1 MIRLATSAIYVGA
14 NLIVSL
20 LIVVLIVRT
29 STPSQGA
36 QFFLFQAVFFPVNA
50 LISQFRMQLRFR
62 QTALGRLDFL
72 LDIAALVLGVLLLRM
87 VGAGMISWPDTLLFA
102 LAIPLSYRGATALAG
117 LQFDKTGVAH
127 ALVPMLTALVRL
139 GVAFVLLPYGA
150 PIAFLGGALAFATVP
165 AVAALWSAAPAT
177 ATAVPAQRAELF
189 WLLAFFAI
197 TGFTFQ
203 WDRYLLSTLDLQSLI
218 IISGVCMT
226 WVLGPISTLFAVIY
240 RADARQIFARDR
252 EAFDR
257 RGFLRRA
264 GLFCGAVLGYA
275 ALVAMLWTPLN
286 AVAFPRVQAS
296 VALPLILIV
305 GVMLDRV
312 GLLFLYMSNA
322 VANYRAAF
330 IAKAVIMTA
339 AICLSLFGPW
349 DISLMLVFVTYALS
363 ALVFAV
369 LMGAIRR

>member
-1 MIRLATSAIYVGA
+1 
-14 NLIVSL
+14 
-20 LIVVLIVRT
+20 
-29 STPSQGA
+29 
-36 QFFLFQAVFFPVNA
+36 
-50 LISQFRMQLRFR
+50 
-62 QTALGRLDFL
+62 
-72 LDIAALVLGVLLLRM
+72 
-87 VGAGMISWPDTLLFA
+87 
-102 LAIPLSYRGATALAG
+102 
-117 LQFDKTGVAH
+117 
-127 ALVPMLTALVRL
+127 
-139 GVAFVLLPYGA
+139 
-150 PIAFLGGALAFATVP
+150 
-165 AVAALWSAAPAT
+165 

-349 DISLMLVFVTYALS
+349 DISLMLVFMTYALS